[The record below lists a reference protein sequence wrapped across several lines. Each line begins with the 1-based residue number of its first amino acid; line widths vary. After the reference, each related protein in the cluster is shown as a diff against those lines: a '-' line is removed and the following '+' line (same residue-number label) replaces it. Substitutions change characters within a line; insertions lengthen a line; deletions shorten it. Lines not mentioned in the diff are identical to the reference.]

1 MIAFSYVCMHM
12 IKLYCCI
19 KLITCSRRNAVI
31 EVAKQEK
38 AEVDDLQAK
47 GQLSSTVKA
56 EDKHAKTQF

>member
-1 MIAFSYVCMHM
+1 M

>member
-1 MIAFSYVCMHM
+1 
-12 IKLYCCI
+12 
-19 KLITCSRRNAVI
+19 LITCSRRNAVI

-56 EDKHAKTQF
+56 ED